1 MPRYVRAQSQR
12 EPSSPIIFANESP
25 GWRGL
30 AERDL
35 GMWYEIASECSNE
48 ELQCSWAG
56 PPAHAG
62 MERFCGTFY
71 WERTTPYRQVLC
83 GVMYKR

>member
-30 AERDL
+30 AEGC
-35 GMWYEIASECSNE
+35 GMNLPVNVAMRNYSAPGLDHQSMLEWK
-48 ELQCSWAG
+48 
-56 PPAHAG
+56 
-62 MERFCGTFY
+62 RFCGTCY

-83 GVMYKR
+83 GVMYKC